1 VSLREFLVYHV
12 TAQNPLPAI
21 FRGRHSGTLYF
32 QGRYMSSP
40 SPDEVE
46 RVWESLLL
54 GFLRQRLLALGGVK
68 VGPNARGEIC
78 FALTSAG
85 RYLLGAAED
94 FEIGAEAAGQV
105 VIQPNFEIV
114 FLGPNGKAESE
125 IARLAE
131 RKGRHVGTLF
141 RITKTSVQTAAAAGL
156 TRERIMD
163 TLKEHTTSALPK
175 NVEREIAGWFGQYRQ
190 ITARLAMV
198 IDCPDAETAT
208 RVLSAAGK
216 HVTRLSPTTLELHAP
231 KPTPALLRKL
241 RESGIFWRT

>member
-1 VSLREFLVYHV
+1 ML
-12 TAQNPLPAI
+12 T
-21 FRGRHSGTLYF
+21 
-32 QGRYMSSP
+32 
-40 SPDEVE
+40 
-46 RVWESLLL
+46 
-54 GFLRQRLLALGGVK
+54 GFLTQRLLPLGGVK
-68 VGPNARGEIC
+68 VGANDRGEFC

-85 RYLLGAAED
+85 RYLLGSAED

-105 VIQPNFEIV
+105 VIQPNFEVV

-125 IARLAE
+125 FARFAE

-141 RITKTSVQTAAAAGL
+141 RITKAGIQTAAAVGL

-163 TLKEHTTSALPK
+163 TLKEHATSALPK

-190 ITARLAMV
+190 VTARQAMV

-216 HVTRLSPTTLELHAP
+216 HVTRLSPTTLELRAT